1 MQTIVNSYD
10 ANKYQLHKRSHCLRS
25 DRPGFSMIFPSCNKG
40 SGKSDRHT
48 DSRSLSRERDM
59 AHKQNAA
66 VGYTITISSVTE
78 FRNSAGCPLRK
89 WCVTVALFFT
99 EWLHILSKSSGH
111 WHPQNIEGSLST
123 RNTSCSHS
131 WHGFCM
137 SQNAR
142 STPKKNCMEL
152 SHSRIEASWLQTL
165 ETRKP
170 EHLLP

>member
-1 MQTIVNSYD
+1 MFEVGSS
-10 ANKYQLHKRSHCLRS
+10 R
-25 DRPGFSMIFPSCNKG
+25 IFPSCNKG

-66 VGYTITISSVTE
+66 VGYTITISSVTA

-89 WCVTVALFFT
+89 WCFTVALFLT
-99 EWLHILSKSSGH
+99 EWLHTLSKSNGH

-137 SQNAR
+137 SRNCLMHGARKKRTVWNFHTLELKHLGCKLWKPGNQNI
-142 STPKKNCMEL
+142 CCL
-152 SHSRIEASWLQTL
+152 SHIYSLHSIGG
-165 ETRKP
+165 
-170 EHLLP
+170 